1 MSHLRNLR
9 ASVSPDKEAAKQFLG
24 NIISKKKYP
33 IDQRKFSRNYEV
45 SYSVDALNVG
55 AVGEVNRIFSQ
66 KSFIPR
72 SVSLNLTTQIFGHSV
87 NLAEV
92 RSYSFFLFASYKDK
106 IYLSC

>member
-1 MSHLRNLR
+1 MFKTVIKRFLISAVGAFVVSHLRNLR
-9 ASVSPDKEAAKQFLG
+9 ASVSPEKEAAKQFFG
-24 NIISKKKYP
+24 NIIPKKKFP

-45 SYSVDALNVG
+45 SYSLDAVNVG

-72 SVSLNLTTQIFGHSV
+72 SVSMNLTTQLFGHSI

-92 RSYSFFLFASYKDK
+92 S
-106 IYLSC
+106 